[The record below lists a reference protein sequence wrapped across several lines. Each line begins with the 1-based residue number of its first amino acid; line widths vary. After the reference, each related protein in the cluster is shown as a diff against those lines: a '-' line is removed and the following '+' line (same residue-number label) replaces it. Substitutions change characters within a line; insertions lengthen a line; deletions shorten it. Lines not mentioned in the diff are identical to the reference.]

1 MKNFGT
7 KLFTIIKEH
16 KNILF
21 LSLGLAILNIV
32 FLGICFSSRGLSF
45 GKTFI
50 LILVLSLVLEFLL
63 VSTLIYTKK
72 KQWKI
77 EKIFLV
83 IGLPIGLIFTF
94 ALPISCAPDEVSHFY
109 RIYEITGGTMV
120 SATTEEGEIG
130 SYQNANLPATIDNLE
145 RGNVHYGQVID
156 NFSIRADNEEEVFV
170 VTSAYGYNILSYL
183 PHVTGMW
190 IGKTI
195 GLPILGAAYLAKIFH
210 LLTCIT
216 LIYFALKLIPFLKKA
231 LFFIAFLPITIQS
244 MSSLSADGFIICV
257 SLLFISYV
265 LHLIYSEK
273 NIISKKQLAYI
284 LLLCIFISL
293 SKVVYAPLCFLLF
306 AIPKEKFGNTKI
318 KLMSIFLL
326 GIITFAILLLWI
338 MVMPSMQ
345 SVSDTGAQISSI
357 IHNPFKYFAILINS
371 LSQNGPMYLHGI
383 LGRYLEWFDVVLS
396 PLYVIAS
403 GIIFVVMCVKNHEQF
418 TVNKSLRYL
427 SIAIL
432 ALTATMTF
440 TIMYIQWTKVGETVI
455 DGVQGRYFLPEAL
468 LIALVC
474 LPTTKPS
481 SKKQLPIKAESHN
494 YYLYTFIVF
503 ESVYAIATIVCTH
516 I

>member
-7 KLFTIIKEH
+7 KLIQAAKEQ
-16 KNILF
+16 KNLLF
-21 LSLGLAILNIV
+21 LSLGLTILNAT
-32 FLGICFSSRGLSF
+32 FLGIGFSSNNIPF
-45 GKTFI
+45 GGT
-50 LILVLSLVLEFLL
+50 FLL
-63 VSTLIYTKK
+63 VLILTFTLEAALISTILYAKK

-77 EKIFLV
+77 EKIFLS
-83 IGLPIGLIFTF
+83 ISLPIGLVFTF

-109 RIYEITGGTMV
+109 RIYEIANGTLV
-120 SATTEEGEIG
+120 STTTENGDIG
-130 SYQNANLPATIDNLE
+130 SFQNANLPATIDSLE

-170 VTSAYGYNILSYL
+170 ITSAYGYNILSYL

-244 MSSLSADGFIICV
+244 MASLSADGFIICV
-257 SLLFISYV
+257 SLLFVSYV
-265 LHLIYSEK
+265 LYLIYSTK
-273 NIISKKQLAYI
+273 NIISKKQLTYI

-306 AIPKEKFGNTKI
+306 AIPKERFGNTKT
-318 KLMSIFLL
+318 KLISIFLL
-326 GIITFAILLLWI
+326 GTITFAILLLWI
-338 MVMPSMQ
+338 KVMPSMQ
-345 SVSDTGAQISSI
+345 SVSDAGAQISSI

-371 LSQNGPMYLHGI
+371 LSQNGPIYIHGM

-396 PLYVIAS
+396 PVY
-403 GIIFVVMCVKNHEQF
+403 IISSSIVFIIICIKSHEQF
-418 TVNKSLRYL
+418 VVSKSIKYL
-427 SIAIL
+427 STFIL
-432 ALTATMTF
+432 ALTTLMTF
-440 TIMYIQWTKVGETVI
+440 TIMYIQWTRVGETII

-468 LIALVC
+468 LIPLLC
-474 LPTTKPS
+474 LPAAKSTN
-481 SKKQLPIKAESHN
+481 KKQLPIKAESHN

-503 ESVYAIATIVCTH
+503 ESVYAIITIVCTH